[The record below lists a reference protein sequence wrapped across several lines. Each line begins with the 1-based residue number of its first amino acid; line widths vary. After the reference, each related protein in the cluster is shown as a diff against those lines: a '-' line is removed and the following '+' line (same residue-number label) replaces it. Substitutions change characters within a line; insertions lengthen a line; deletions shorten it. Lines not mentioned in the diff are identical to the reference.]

1 MASYTQSDKQ
11 LQAVKVAF
19 MLQQWTGEAT
29 LGDALHTSLARLPK
43 ARFLITTLGKKGSVL
58 IARSDRQEAA
68 QETAGEAAQE
78 CLQEAAQEAI
88 LEDLLDTMLKKVAS
102 SSPVGNGNGNRN
114 GDGGS
119 KLGCTA
125 RNGTHIK

>member
-1 MASYTQSDKQ
+1 
-11 LQAVKVAF
+11 

-29 LGDALHTSLARLPK
+29 LGDALHTSIARLPR

-58 IARSDRQEAA
+58 IACSDRHEAA
-68 QETAGEAAQE
+68 QVAAGETN
-78 CLQEAAQEAI
+78 QEAAQEAAEEAQEAQEAARETTQEAV
-88 LEDLLDTMLKKVAS
+88 LEDLLNTMLKKVAS
-102 SSPVGNGNGNRN
+102 GSPAGNENGDRD

-125 RNGTHIK
+125 RDGTHIK

>member
-1 MASYTQSDKQ
+1 M
-11 LQAVKVAF
+11 QALKVAF

-29 LGDALHTSLARLPK
+29 LGDALHTSLARLPQ

-58 IARSDRQEAA
+58 IARTDRQEAA
-68 QETAGEAAQE
+68 QAAAQEAVGEAAQE
-78 CLQEAAQEAI
+78 AV
-88 LEDLLDTMLKKVAS
+88 LEDLLDNMLKEVAG
-102 SSPVGNGNGNRN
+102 SSPTGNGNEGRN

-125 RNGTHIK
+125 RDGTHIK